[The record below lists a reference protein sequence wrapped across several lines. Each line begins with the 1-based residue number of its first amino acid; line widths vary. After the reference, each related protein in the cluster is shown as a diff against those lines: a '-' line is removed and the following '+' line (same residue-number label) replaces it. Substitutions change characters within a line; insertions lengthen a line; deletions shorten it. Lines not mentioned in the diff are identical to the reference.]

1 MITDFQLMQ
10 IENFLLKNP
19 DKQITIGD
27 LNIVI
32 LNKKSYEKYVAKV
45 DELIKNI
52 NSRLDTLIRR
62 LGIKEVK

>member
-32 LNKKSYEKYVAKV
+32 LNKKHYEECIAKV

-52 NSRLDTLIRR
+52 NGRLDALIEQ
-62 LGIKEVK
+62 IQH